1 MVRRPLV
8 VTILPLL
15 LLDLIQIVLL
25 LIFLLIVEGLN
36 YRHMRQVRVD
46 TESGSMMAIT
56 RVESLLTPLVVL
68 LPQEMSA
75 ILLIDM
81 KNLQDL

>member
-1 MVRRPLV
+1 MVRHPLV
-8 VTILPLL
+8 VTILPRL

-46 TESGSMMAIT
+46 TESGLMMAIT
-56 RVESLLTPLVVL
+56 RVESLLTSLVVL

-75 ILLIDM
+75 TLLIDM

>member
-1 MVRRPLV
+1 MARHPLV

-25 LIFLLIVEGLN
+25 LIFLLIVGGLN
-36 YRHMRQVRVD
+36 YRRMQQVRVD
-46 TESGSMMAIT
+46 TESGSMMATT
-56 RVESLLTPLVVL
+56 RVEFLQTPLVVL
-68 LPQEMSA
+68 LLQAMSV